1 MQIPFL
7 PGEQARASA
16 RGLGLSM
23 SEGKIT
29 EYIDQKKVILSV
41 CLKDRGSKLQLLTQS
56 NHEVSI
62 SPKRALLISST
73 ALDISRSREELLME
87 LREIEKRRTDY
98 MEQVSVHDLWELT
111 YQEDEVFTYKYLA
124 QLVFGESVTDDHIS
138 ALVRALFAD
147 KIYFKMKDD
156 YFIPN
161 GPEKVEQIKSAR
173 EAADL
178 REREISEGASWL
190 KEVNNNRHPKDPPL
204 RDTIIQI
211 ITQLAL
217 FGKDAQDFRQGK
229 EMFSRAGIKD
239 IGQARSILVRLKVWD
254 QDENL
259 DLHRFRIK
267 TDFDEPALKEAATV
281 AAKEIDFSDREDL
294 TDLSVFTIDGERT
307 KDFDDALSLQP
318 IDGGWRLGVHI
329 TDLAPFIDIGG
340 HLDREAS
347 IRASSIYLPAQQV
360 PMLPSSLSN
369 HTLSLIKGCNRL
381 AISLLADF
389 DQEWNLGN
397 HRFVPSIVR
406 VQDQLTYDKVDASY
420 DHHGV
425 FSALHQLGQ
434 ALRQQRIESGALII
448 PLPEIHFDLETN
460 SGVKVRLVEQD
471 TPARTIVAECM
482 ILYNYL
488 VGKLASE
495 TKLPILYRGQEP
507 PQERL
512 FIDES
517 NYVYYVFQQRRKLQ
531 PLVIDTTS
539 QPHSGLG
546 VEVYTQAT
554 SPLRR
559 YSDLLAQRQMH
570 ATLFDESPPY
580 SETQL
585 KELNPVI
592 QQTLRDI
599 EAMKRSQIRY
609 WTLKHLEKR
618 INERFSALVFQK
630 LRSKYLVIL
639 PDFLL
644 VGELPITSGLDLSPG
659 EEIGVVVKRSDPWD
673 DLLLLELSR

>member
-1 MQIPFL
+1 
-7 PGEQARASA
+7 
-16 RGLGLSM
+16 M

-62 SPKRALLISST
+62 SPKRALFISST

-87 LREIEKRRTDY
+87 LKEIEKRRAHY

-111 YQEDEVFTYKYLA
+111 YEEDEVFTYQYLA
-124 QLVFGESVTDDHIS
+124 RLVFGESVTDDHVS

-156 YFIPN
+156 YFVPHS
-161 GPEKVEQIKSAR
+161 PEKVEQIKSAR
-173 EAADL
+173 EASEL
-178 REREISEGASWL
+178 REREISEGANWL
-190 KEVNNNRHPKDPPL
+190 KEVQSNRHPKDPPL
-204 RDTIIQI
+204 RDKIIEL

-217 FGKDAQDFRQGK
+217 YGKDARDFRQGK
-229 EMFSRAGIKD
+229 EMFARAAIKD
-239 IGQARSILVRLKVWD
+239 ISQARSLLVRLKVWD

-259 DLHRFRIK
+259 DLHRFNIR
-267 TDFDEPALKEAATV
+267 TDFSEPALREAATV
-281 AAKEIDFSDREDL
+281 DTKEIDSSDREDL
-294 TDLSVFTIDGERT
+294 TDLSIVTIDGERT

-318 IDGGWRLGVHI
+318 LDRGWRLGVHI
-329 TDLAPFIDIGG
+329 TDLVPFIDIDG
-340 HLDREAS
+340 HLDKEAS
-347 IRASSIYLPAQQV
+347 MRASSIYLPAQQV

-369 HTLSLIKGCNRL
+369 DTLSLIKGCNRS

-389 DQEWNLGN
+389 DREWNLEN
-397 HRFVPSIVR
+397 YRFVPSIVR
-406 VQDQLTYDKVDASY
+406 VQGQLTYNQVDASY
-420 DHHGV
+420 DNDPV
-425 FSALHQLGQ
+425 FSALYQLAQ
-434 ALRQQRIESGALII
+434 VLRQRRIASGALII

-460 SGVKVRLVEQD
+460 SGVQVKPVEQN

-488 VGKLASE
+488 AAKLASE

-507 PQERL
+507 PQETL

-517 NYVYYVFQQRRKLQ
+517 NYTYYVFQQRRKLQ

-546 VEVYTQAT
+546 VDVYTQAT

-559 YSDLLAQRQMH
+559 YSDLLAQRQMR
-570 ATLFDESPPY
+570 AALFEESPPY

-585 KELNPVI
+585 KELSLII
-592 QQTLRDI
+592 QKTLRDI
-599 EAMKRSQIRY
+599 EAMKRNQIRY
-609 WTLKHLEKR
+609 WILKHLANR
-618 INERFSALVFQK
+618 INEHFSALVFQK

-639 PDFLL
+639 PDFLF

-673 DLLLLELSR
+673 DLLVLEPSH

>member
-1 MQIPFL
+1 
-7 PGEQARASA
+7 
-16 RGLGLSM
+16 M

-62 SPKRALLISST
+62 SPKRALFISST

-87 LREIEKRRTDY
+87 LKEIEKRRAHY

-111 YQEDEVFTYKYLA
+111 YEEDQVFTYQYLA
-124 QLVFGESVTDDHIS
+124 QLVFGKSVTDDHVS

-156 YFIPN
+156 YFVPHS
-161 GPEKVEQIKSAR
+161 PEKVEQIKSAR
-173 EAADL
+173 EASEL
-178 REREISEGASWL
+178 REREISEGANWL
-190 KEVNNNRHPKDPPL
+190 KEVQSNRHPKDPPL
-204 RDTIIQI
+204 RDKIIEL

-217 FGKDAQDFRQGK
+217 YGKDARDFRQGK
-229 EMFSRAGIKD
+229 EMFARAGIKD
-239 IGQARSILVRLKVWD
+239 ISQARSLLVRLKVWD

-259 DLHRFRIK
+259 DLHRFNIR
-267 TDFDEPALKEAATV
+267 TDFSEPALREAATV
-281 AAKEIDFSDREDL
+281 DTKEIDSSDREDL
-294 TDLSVFTIDGERT
+294 TDLSIVTIDGERT

-318 IDGGWRLGVHI
+318 LDRGWRLGVHI
-329 TDLAPFIDIGG
+329 TDLVPFIDIDG
-340 HLDREAS
+340 HLDKEAS
-347 IRASSIYLPAQQV
+347 MRASSIYLPTQQV

-369 HTLSLIKGCNRL
+369 DTLSLIKCCNRS

-389 DQEWNLGN
+389 DREWNLEN
-397 HRFVPSIVR
+397 YRFVPSIVR
-406 VQDQLTYDKVDASY
+406 VQGQLTYNQVDASY
-420 DHHGV
+420 DNDPV
-425 FSALHQLGQ
+425 FSALYQLAQ
-434 ALRQQRIESGALII
+434 VLRQRRIASGALII

-460 SGVKVRLVEQD
+460 SGVQVKLVEQN

-488 VGKLASE
+488 AAKLASE

-507 PQERL
+507 PQETL

-517 NYVYYVFQQRRKLQ
+517 NYTYYVFQQRRKLQ

-546 VEVYTQAT
+546 VDVYTQAT

-559 YSDLLAQRQMH
+559 YSDLLAQRQMR
-570 ATLFDESPPY
+570 AALFEESPPY

-585 KELNPVI
+585 KELSPII
-592 QQTLRDI
+592 QKALRDI
-599 EAMKRSQIRY
+599 EAMKRNQIRY
-609 WTLKHLEKR
+609 WILKHLANR
-618 INERFSALVFQK
+618 INEHFSALVFQK

-639 PDFLL
+639 PDFLF

-673 DLLLLELSR
+673 DLLVLEPSH